1 MEVEKLSGRQ
11 LWASAATA
19 GLSTAAAAAGRA
31 DWRWMLLAAP
41 LGALMFWGVLRLIGT
56 RPLFEGARGKV
67 LRVLYCGWA
76 VVFMAE
82 AFERTAGRLQ
92 NVAEG
97 RWPIGLLMILLAL
110 PLIWMGWGKTAAF
123 FRAAEL
129 FWLAAALTAG
139 AVLAMGVFRVEW
151 RYLIAPAV
159 GWGES
164 LLAGAEVLSVAVFL
178 LPHIYKVAPAPGDE
192 RRGLGWLAGLGLA
205 AAALAAL
212 TAGVLSPAVA
222 SALDRPFFVT
232 VGLLGDS
239 ARLEGLISALWLLPD
254 LTYLGL
260 LSRTWGERRWPAAAV
275 LAALGLALAGLPGLL
290 PGWTAAAGG
299 LALVILTGALSFGGK
314 K

>member
-11 LWASAATA
+11 LWVAAVTA
-19 GLSTAAAAAGRA
+19 GLSTAAAVAGRA

-41 LGALMFWGVLRLIGT
+41 LGVLIFWGVLRLIGT
-56 RPLFEGARGKV
+56 RPLFTGTRGKV

-76 VVFMAE
+76 AVLMAG
-82 AFERTAGRLQ
+82 AFERAAGRLQ

-97 RWPIGLLMILLAL
+97 QWPVGLLMILLAI
-110 PLIWMGWGKTAAF
+110 PLVWMGWGKSAAF
-123 FRAAEL
+123 FRAAEI
-129 FWLAAALTAG
+129 FWLAAAITAG
-139 AVLAMGVFRVEW
+139 AVLAMGVLRVEW
-151 RYLIAPAV
+151 RYLIAPAA

-192 RRGLGWLAGLGLA
+192 RRGTGWLAGLGVL

-222 SALDRPFFVT
+222 AKLDLPFFVA
-232 VGLLGDS
+232 VGLLGKS

-254 LTYLGL
+254 LTLIGL

-275 LAALGLALAGLPGLL
+275 LAALGLALAGWMGRTPPWVLP
-290 PGWTAAAGG
+290 AGS
-299 LALVILTGALSFGGK
+299 LVLVILTGALALGRK

>member
-11 LWASAATA
+11 LWVAAATA
-19 GLSTAAAAAGRA
+19 GLSTAAAVAGRA
-31 DWRWMLLAAP
+31 DWRWMLLAVP
-41 LGALMFWGVLRLIGT
+41 PGVLIFWGVLRLVGG
-56 RPLFEGARGKV
+56 RALFEGTRGKV

-76 VVFMAE
+76 VVLMAG

-97 RWPIGLLMILLAL
+97 RWPIGLLMLLLAA
-110 PLIWMGWGKTAAF
+110 PLAWMGWGKTAAF
-123 FRAAEL
+123 FRAAEI
-129 FWLAAALTAG
+129 FWLAAAVTVG
-139 AVLAMGVFRVEW
+139 AILAMGAFRVEW
-151 RYLIAPAV
+151 RYLIAPAA

-192 RRGLGWLAGLGLA
+192 RRGLGWLAGLGVL

-212 TAGVLSPAVA
+212 TVGVLSPAA
-222 SALDRPFFVT
+222 AANLDRPFFVA

-254 LTYLGL
+254 LTLIGL
-260 LSRTWGERRWPAAAV
+260 LSRTWGEHRWPAAAV
-275 LAALGLALAGLPGLL
+275 LAALGLALTGLTDRMAPWVSPAGSLL
-290 PGWTAAAGG
+290 
-299 LALVILTGALSFGGK
+299 LVILTGLLAAGAK